1 MQIQLDGMKNGEN
14 PSQIDKDCRE
24 HIKTHAT
31 NIPDDLTVNDILR
44 YY

>member
-1 MQIQLDGMKNGEN
+1 MQIQLDGMKNGEDW
-14 PSQIDKDCRE
+14 SQINKDCRE

-31 NIPDDLTVNDILR
+31 DIPDDLTVNDILR